1 MIPQAMELMYLQI
14 HWSFS
19 STKIWL
25 LKNHLNVSNSK
36 TQTFSVGLCKYD
48 LELSMDRTKRD
59 IANNVKILGVT
70 LNSKLKF

>member
-14 HWSFS
+14 HWSFW

-25 LKNHLNVSNSK
+25 LKNHLNVNNSK
-36 TQTFSVGLCKYD
+36 TQTFYVGLCKYD

-59 IANNVKILGVT
+59 IATNVKILWVT
-70 LNSKLKF
+70 LNGKLKF